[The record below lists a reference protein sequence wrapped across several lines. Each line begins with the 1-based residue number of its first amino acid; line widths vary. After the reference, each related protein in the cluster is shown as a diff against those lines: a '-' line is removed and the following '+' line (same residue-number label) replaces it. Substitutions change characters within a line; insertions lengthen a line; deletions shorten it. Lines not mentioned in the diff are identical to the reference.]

1 MAQYIQEQLRHTGF
15 VTSEK
20 SMLPRSLKRYCN
32 LEIKKLDDS
41 NLVNDQRNTV
51 ESYIKRIANQKNKP
65 SLGDN
70 KPDLP

>member
-1 MAQYIQEQLRHTGF
+1 
-15 VTSEK
+15 
-20 SMLPRSLKRYCN
+20 MLPRSLKRYCN

-51 ESYIKRIANQKNKP
+51 ESYIKRIANQKNKL

-70 KPDLP
+70 KPELPQTYLDQVKTGSITILQAL